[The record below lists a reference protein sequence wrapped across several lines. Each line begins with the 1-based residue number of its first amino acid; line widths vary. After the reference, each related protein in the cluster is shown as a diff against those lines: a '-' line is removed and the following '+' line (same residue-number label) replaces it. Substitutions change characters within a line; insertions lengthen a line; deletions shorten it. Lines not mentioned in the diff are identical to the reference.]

1 MTFYIKNNSSFRVSD
16 NPGAEVFDHLP
27 VGTYIIDQDQFG
39 NFYLNL
45 IEDFVQPG
53 KIYGNTLRHA
63 DRILNTFMDRPNSTG
78 VMLAGEKG
86 SGKSLLAK
94 TLSTNAREQGVS
106 TIVINRPWS
115 GDNFNKLMQDIQQPV
130 IVLFDEFEKVYGDGD
145 QEAILTLFD
154 GMFPTK
160 KLFVLTT
167 NDKWRIDRHMRN
179 RPGRIYYML
188 EFKGLESDFILEYC
202 QENLRNQDHIEGVL
216 KISTLFSEFNFD
228 MLKAMVEEM
237 NRYGETAQEV
247 MGMLNTKPEYS
258 ESVEYEIQ
266 LTMDGVPVNDSD
278 MGDRRWR
285 GNPMVQ
291 HINTS
296 YFRPDPNQAADNDDP
311 DGNWEDIR
319 MTPKHLKSV
328 DGKTGRFVFQNG
340 KACIILSKKAPEVYN
355 YSQMNFGYTD

>member
-1 MTFYIKNNSSFRVSD
+1 MTFYIKNNTSFRVAD
-16 NPGAEVFDHLP
+16 NPGSEVFDQLP
-27 VGTYIIDQDQFG
+27 VGTYIIDQDMHG
-39 NFYLNL
+39 NYYLNL

-63 DRILNTFMDRPNSTG
+63 DRILRTFQDRPNSTG
-78 VMLAGEKG
+78 VMLSGEKG

-94 TLSTNAREQGVS
+94 TLSTNARAAGIS

-115 GDNFNKLMQDIQQPV
+115 GDSFNKLMQDIQQPV
-130 IVLFDEFEKVYGDGD
+130 IVLFDEFEKVYGEGD

-188 EFKGLESDFILEYC
+188 EFKGLEVDFIQEYC
-202 QENLRNQDHIEGVL
+202 QENLRNPDHIDGVM
-216 KISTLFSEFNFD
+216 KMATLFSEFNFD

-237 NRYGETAQEV
+237 NRYNETAQEV
-247 MGMLNTKPEYS
+247 MAMLNTKPEYS
-258 ESVEYEIQ
+258 DSVEYDVQ
-266 LTMDGVPVNDSD
+266 MTVGGVPVDDDNLS
-278 MGDRRWR
+278 DRRWR

-291 HINTS
+291 SVSNS
-296 YFRPDPNQAADNDDP
+296 YFHITGKDSDGDDEGDWKP
-311 DGNWEDIR
+311 IS

-340 KACIILSKKAPEVYN
+340 QACIVLTRKRPEVYN
-355 YSQMNFGYTD
+355 YGEMDF